1 MRRLAR
7 RGFLEGCAAAAIG
20 TLLTRST
27 AAVAHEPPPSL
38 TTASLGEDLFLL
50 TGAGCNVV
58 AAVGPQGALLVD
70 GGLEAHSAKLVKA
83 ALEATQTRRVHVLF
97 NTHWHPEQTGSN
109 ERLGKDGALIVAH
122 ENTRL
127 WLSRPI
133 ETDWLPQLYGPLP
146 PKARPT
152 KTTYTTDTLAY
163 GRRIDYGYLQQA
175 HTDGDIYVH
184 FPEQKLLVAGGVVSN
199 DGWPLMDYK
208 TGGWIAG
215 LVAGYDKLLQVAG
228 QETRIVPANGPLLQR
243 TDLQTHRKM
252 YFTIYDRL
260 VQSLL
265 KGVGADEIVATQ
277 PAREFV
283 AQWGN
288 PDAFVER
295 SYRSLWGHYAA
306 NA

>member
-1 MRRLAR
+1 MRRLTR
-7 RGFLEGCAAAAIG
+7 REFSAGCGAAALHPAAA
-20 TLLTRST
+20 LARST
-27 AAVAHEPPPSL
+27 PATVATSP
-38 TTASLGEDLFLL
+38 LGDDLFLI
-50 TGAGCNVV
+50 TGAGGNVV
-58 AAVGPQGALLVD
+58 TATGPDGALLID
-70 GGLEAHSAKLVKA
+70 GGLEMRSGHLVDA
-83 ALEATQTRRVHVLF
+83 ALEATRTRGVHILF
-97 NTHWHPEQTGSN
+97 NTHWHPAQTGSN
-109 ERLGKDGALIVAH
+109 ERLGKRGTLIVAH

-133 ETDWLPQLYGPLP
+133 ETDWLPRPYGPLP

-152 KTTYTTDTLAY
+152 KTTYTADSLIYA
-163 GRRIDYGYLQQA
+163 GRRIEYGYLQQA

-215 LVAGYDKLLQVAG
+215 LVAGYDKLLQIAG
-228 QETRIVPANGPLLQR
+228 SDTRIVPANGPLLSR
-243 TDLQTHRKM
+243 ADLEAQRKM

-260 VQSLL
+260 VTQL
-265 KGVGADEIVATQ
+265 KKGTGADEIAATQ
-277 PAREFV
+277 PAKEFA
-283 AQWGN
+283 AQWGD

>member
-1 MRRLAR
+1 MRRVAR
-7 RGFLEGCAAAAIG
+7 RVFLQGCGAIAAGSVVFQPAAA
-20 TLLTRST
+20 T
-27 AAVAHEPPPSL
+27 AGPPPS
-38 TTASLGEDLFLL
+38 SLATSPLGNDLFLI

-58 AAVGPQGALLVD
+58 VASGPEGALLVD
-70 GGLEAHSAKLVKA
+70 GGLQAHSSKLVKA
-83 ALEATQTRRVHVLF
+83 ALEATQARRVHVLF

-133 ETDWLPQLYGPLP
+133 ETDWLPKLYGPLP

-152 KTTYTTDTLAY
+152 KTTYTTDTLTY

-228 QETRIVPANGPLLQR
+228 PETRIVPANGPLLGR

-252 YFTIYDRL
+252 YFTTYDRL

>member
-1 MRRLAR
+1 MTRLAR
-7 RGFLEGCAAAAIG
+7 RGFLEGCAAAALD
-20 TLLTRST
+20 TLLARST

-38 TTASLGEDLFLL
+38 ATTSLGDGLFLI
-50 TGAGCNVV
+50 TGAGCNVI
-58 AAVGPQGALLVD
+58 ATAGPEGALLVD

-83 ALEATQTRRVHVLF
+83 ALEGTQTRRVHVLF

-109 ERLGKDGALIVAH
+109 DRLGKDGALIVAH

-152 KTTYTTDTLAY
+152 RTTYTTDTLTY

-228 QETRIVPANGPLLQR
+228 PDTRIVPANGPLLQR
-243 TDLQTHRKM
+243 SDLQTHRKM

-277 PAREFV
+277 PAKEFV

>member
-1 MRRLAR
+1 
-7 RGFLEGCAAAAIG
+7 
-20 TLLTRST
+20 
-27 AAVAHEPPPSL
+27 
-38 TTASLGEDLFLL
+38 
-50 TGAGCNVV
+50 
-58 AAVGPQGALLVD
+58 LLVD
-70 GGLEAHSAKLVKA
+70 GGLAAHSSRLVRA
-83 ALEATQTRRVHVLF
+83 ALEATRTRRVHVLF

-152 KTTYTTDTLAY
+152 RTTYTNDTLTY
-163 GRRIDYGYLQQA
+163 GRRVDYGYLQQA

-184 FPEQKLLVAGGVVSN
+184 FPEQLLLVAGGVVSN

-215 LVAGYDKLLQVAG
+215 
-228 QETRIVPANGPLLQR
+228 PLLGR
-243 TDLQTHRKM
+243 ADLQTHRKM

-277 PAREFV
+277 PAKEFA

>member
-1 MRRLAR
+1 MSRLT
-7 RGFLEGCAAAAIG
+7 LHPAAA
-20 TLLTRST
+20 R
-27 AAVAHEPPPSL
+27 VRPPP
-38 TTASLGEDLFLL
+38 ASLATSPLSDDLFLI
-50 TGAGCNVV
+50 TGAGGNVV
-58 AAVGPQGALLVD
+58 AAPGPDGALLID
-70 GGLEAHSAKLVKA
+70 GGLEVHSAHLA
-83 ALEATQTRRVHVLF
+83 DTALEATRTRRVHILF

-109 ERLGKDGALIVAH
+109 GLLGERGALIIAH

-127 WLSRPI
+127 WLGRAI
-133 ETDWLPQLYGPLP
+133 ETDWLPVPYGPLP
-146 PKARPT
+146 PKARPA
-152 KTTYTTDTLAY
+152 KTTYTTDSLTYA
-163 GRRIDYGYLQQA
+163 GRRIEYGYLQQA

-215 LVAGYDKLLQVAG
+215 LVAAYDKLLQITG
-228 QETRIVPANGPLLQR
+228 PDTRIVPANGPLLTR
-243 TDLQTHRKM
+243 ADLETHRKM

-260 VQSLL
+260 VTQL
-265 KGVGADEIVATQ
+265 KKGTGADEIAATQ
-277 PAREFV
+277 PAKEFA